1 MRLPAVLAAL
11 SLVAH
16 FAFASPYRK
25 DLTDY
30 NLNVN
35 QNANSPLEYEAEWP
49 GGNYTPSPANW
60 RALPAYTIL
69 LDKFADG
76 DPTNNDFFGS
86 MFENDYRE
94 TQLRYGGDLKGL
106 VSRLDYLHGMGVR
119 VIFISGTPFLN
130 MLWQADSYSPL
141 DFTVLDPH
149 WGTITDWRNAIA
161 EIHSRGMYL
170 MVDFTV
176 GTMSDLIGFEG
187 HLNTSTPFSLSEYN
201 AVWKN
206 PNYMPWNFTQY
217 RDFQVI
223 NQRNMSCQL
232 PTFWDDSGA
241 VVPEDT
247 FAGVQGCMES
257 DFDQYGDMEAFGVH
271 PDWQR
276 QLAKFASVQDRLRE
290 WKPSVMAKLTTFSC
304 LALKSLDFDAI
315 RVDKAT
321 QVTVDALAHWAAA
334 TRQCADALGKKN
346 FLITGEVT
354 GGDGFGALYIGRGRI
369 PTQLPPGFLAAANV
383 TPSDHYFLREQDLGA
398 LDSVAFHYSTY
409 RALSRFLGMDGN
421 LQVAY
426 DISTNF
432 VTAWNQMF
440 VSNDF
445 LNAQTGLVDPRHMY
459 GTSNFDVFR
468 WPSLE
473 NGTQRSVLGT
483 FITTLVMPGIP
494 LLYYG
499 EEQNFYLYDNGASN
513 YLYGRQ
519 AMTGTQAWKRHG
531 CYVLGS
537 EQYFNMPLEK
547 SLLGCNDDWNAL
559 DHFDPTADS
568 RRIFSRFHQLRN
580 VYGALQD
587 GFNLVQR
594 GNWTYFIERPGSNG
608 TTTEMGLWSVS
619 RAGIPGVQTLQG
631 TFTDQIWLLYSN
643 ENSTKTYSFDCRGDL
658 WISSPF
664 TSDTVVRNLFA
675 PYETYPLQASL
686 SSYNNDSIAPWFGC
700 LPNITMEGFGFKALV
715 PISQWTAPL
724 PALTKFIP
732 GHDAR
737 INVNPTDVNA
747 TTVDISLEFNVAMD
761 CDGVTRSISYN
772 MSSSG
777 KGGAP
782 TATNIQCGPV
792 TNPDPAKV
800 PGGSTSQWSWSA
812 TLTNFP
818 DGVLTINVNNPSASS
833 GNSSTGAID
842 HLLLRKGSSNNVM
855 VFPQNDYDTTGSF
868 KAKDGAFTFTHN
880 AFGAEQFRYSWN
892 FGRNWTKWNS
902 WEDGTT
908 LNSTAFLSS
917 DNWWP
922 GNHIMVQYWSSG
934 ASSVSHVVHADVNY
948 SGPQRRVPQFLARGP
963 FNNWGFDQGISS
975 LMTQNPNGQWELEI
989 MAAWPTYV
997 QLNVWA
1003 FDDYY
1008 YGDSDGDGVLDRLPP
1023 NTVAPNFLNMSAP
1036 PAPHLAWS
1044 LLVDDATMTWTLQP
1058 RGQASVGA
1066 IMYALL
1072 LAIPLITGTLAVL
1085 VFMWTFYGIRH
1096 NQYGVK
1102 AKTNTSYFPILGGF
1116 GKSTADL
1123 KESRS
1128 HMSEKLFGPKANT
1141 EIIGW
1146 PEDKNKRR
1154 KVLIATLE
1162 YEIIDWK
1169 LKVKIGGLGV
1179 MSSLM
1184 GKAMTDV
1191 DLIWVVPKVKDV
1203 EYPAGDP
1210 AEPIEVIIFGEPYL
1224 IEVETHVL
1232 DNITYVILD
1241 SPVFRAQTK
1250 ADPYPA
1256 RMDDLSSAIFYS
1268 TWNQAIAATIR
1279 RFPTIDIYHIND
1291 YHGAL
1296 AGIYLLPKVIPACLS
1311 LHNAEFQGLWPLRTK
1326 EEMKEVC
1333 SAFNI
1338 SKEHCTKYVQFGN
1351 TFNLLHAAASFISVH
1366 QKSVGVAGV
1375 SDKYGKRSWARY
1387 PALWTLK
1394 HVDSLPNPDPDDIA
1408 ALDEKPTVA
1417 RDVQIDQVA
1426 EAARPEHKRQAQEW
1440 AGIKQDPDSDLFVFV
1455 GRWSKQ
1461 KGVDLIADVM
1471 PSILEKRPSIQLIA
1485 VGPVIDLYGRF
1496 AAEKLARLM
1505 ELYPDRVYSKPEF
1518 TALPPY
1524 LFSGADFA
1532 LIPSRDEP
1540 FGLVAVEF
1548 GRKGALGVGSR
1559 LGGLGLMP
1567 GWWYPVE
1574 SSSTAHMLSQLTKTI
1589 KLALKSTEEERAI
1602 LRARSAVQRF
1612 PVVEW
1617 RQRMED
1623 FHKRSIGMSRSVA
1636 GPNAWRE
1643 SDCDG
1648 GGVAPIGDNEDWNP
1662 VTQAYPTQPEWDAA
1676 SISEQ
1681 SMIHVPG
1688 SPGSPA
1694 QWGHDTLSAGGTR
1707 AHLLD
1712 GNQTP
1717 TSADGEYFS
1726 HSRSSTM
1733 TTNTPQAYNDF
1744 LERANRTI
1752 ARDHRNAPDPF
1763 LDGGL
1768 APSRP
1773 FGGHSRVSS
1782 VESISSIVDEKSNSP
1797 LNKAMA
1803 SFTDADGGVAS
1814 EFVQKLQMLNAKNSE
1829 HELSIEKF
1837 LVKSEEAFFGK
1848 VRKEK
1853 LSSASSM
1860 RSSQRDS
1867 VWGTPSP
1874 SIYSGPDT
1882 LNTPGYTP
1890 SDYDGPLRHDA
1901 GAPEVVPMTRLQVF
1915 MSREIGGW
1923 PLYTIVIGLGQ
1934 MLSATSFQITL
1945 LTGRNWQDNVQLYVL
1960 GGVFLAASAV
1970 WYTLFR
1976 LKPSVYVLSAP
1987 WIFFGLAFFL
1997 IGLPS
2002 ISSVFDPAHRALSS
2016 VATWSYAV
2024 ASAAAF
2030 LFFGLNFGEEAG
2042 AATEVWTLRA
2052 CVVQGSQQIWVAAL
2066 WYWGYTLNGKKD
2078 GYVPPWWIV
2087 LILWPLAIMSFF
2099 FAYVMLYGLPEYYR
2113 QTPPKVPHFLQTL
2126 FRRKL
2131 VLWFLASEILR
2142 DYWLSGPYGRN
2153 WSFLWAVPVPKYQIL
2168 LLIVAF
2174 FVGVWAAMLLVL
2186 THFSKTHT
2194 WLLPVFAVGLGAPR
2208 WCQMLWGTSS
2218 LALYIPWAGTA
2229 GPYLGISLWLWLG
2242 VLDAIQGVG
2251 LGMILLQ
2258 TLSRLHV
2265 CATLAFSQIIGSIC
2279 VMVARATAPNR
2290 LGPGS
2295 VFPDA
2300 AKWDFSDGLSGSP
2313 MALPLF
2319 WIALICQII
2328 IVMGYFWFY
2337 RKEQLGYGSG
2347 SDSDDGEHVP
2357 IPKAT
2362 PKLSQKAGLS
2372 LPPPKSSPSVSLPP
2386 PKQKRAPKKITI
2398 GLPNLPPP
2406 KGDGEDDLKDERPAA
2421 KRPRLEAAGRSSLL
2435 GMLPAPKEKAPV
2447 AAAPERVL
2455 GGGKGP
2461 GLVFNAPRSRTT
2473 EDNDCEDEGEARPA
2487 SFEEPQDLISLSKA
2501 PSAPR
2506 PFLPPSLKK
2515 GRANISVE
2523 EEKPKARA
2531 NPIVQKAAAPAQD
2544 FFSLGIVSSSSSRV
2558 TLPSSSTPSIPSLSS
2573 APVIPTFEPPDPSQT
2588 DEYPG
2593 YYQLPSGTWA
2603 AHDPIYYGKFMKKWQ
2618 DEYDAHVR
2626 AMEKGMVKGFE
2637 GLDEASVEEV
2647 NAMKEMEK
2655 AKREIKDREDR
2666 KAITLGGAE
2675 APVAPKMNINAS
2687 KTSGIA
2693 RSRHQLSTLLKEAYE
2708 NREALEEKIAQG
2720 KRNRKEAGNKYGF

>member
-1 MRLPAVLAAL
+1 MRFASALASLPL
-11 SLVAH
+11 LVH
-16 FAFASPYRK
+16 LTFASPFRE
-25 DLTDY
+25 DLLDY

-35 QNANSPLEYEAEWP
+35 KNAKSPLEYDASRP
-49 GGNYTPSPANW
+49 NATYTPSPANW
-60 RALPAYTIL
+60 RALPVYTIL

-76 DPTNNDFFGS
+76 DPSNNDFFGT
-86 MFENDYRE
+86 MHENDYRE

-106 VSRLDYLHGMGVR
+106 VSRLDYLQGMGVR

-141 DFTVLDPH
+141 DFSVLDPH
-149 WGTITDWRNAIA
+149 WGTIADWRDAIDH
-161 EIHSRGMYL
+161 IHARGMYL
-170 MVDFTV
+170 MADFTV
-176 GTMSDLIGFEG
+176 GTMADLIGFEG
-187 HLNTSTPFSLSEYN
+187 HLNTSTPFDLNEYN

-206 PNYMPWNFTQY
+206 PRYVPWNFTEY
-217 RDFQVI
+217 RDFNI
-223 NQRNMSCQL
+223 NNERNSSCVL
-232 PTFWDDSGA
+232 PKFWEDSGQ
-241 VVPEDT
+241 VVTVET
-247 FAGVQGCMES
+247 NGCLSS

-276 QLAKFASVQDRLRE
+276 QLSKFASVQDRLRE
-290 WKPSVMAKLTTFSC
+290 WKPEVLAKLQVFSC
-304 LALKSLDFDAI
+304 MAIKSLDLDAI
-315 RVDKAT
+315 RIDKAT
-321 QVTVDALAHWAAA
+321 QVTVDALAAWSSG
-334 TRQCADALGKKN
+334 TRACASALGKKN

-354 GGDGFGALYIGRGRI
+354 GGDTFGSLYIGRGRT
-369 PTQLPPGFLAAANV
+369 PTMLPPGFLAAANV
-383 TPSDHYFLREQDLGA
+383 TAKDNYFLRDQPLNA
-398 LDSVAFHYSTY
+398 LDGIAFHYSVY
-409 RALSRFLGMDGN
+409 RAIARFLGMDGN

-426 DISTNF
+426 DIDTNF

-440 VSNDF
+440 VNNDF
-445 LNAQTGLVDPRHMY
+445 LNPSSGLVDPRHMF
-459 GTSNFDVFR
+459 GTSNFDIFR

-473 NGTQRSVLGT
+473 NGTQRSVLAT

-494 LLYYG
+494 LLFYG
-499 EEQNFYLYDNGASN
+499 EEQNFYLFDNGASN

-519 AMTGTQAWKRHG
+519 AMTSNQAWKRHG
-531 CYVLGS
+531 CYTLGS

-547 SLLGCNDDWNAL
+547 SLLGCHDDWNAL
-559 DHFDPTADS
+559 DHFDPTTDS
-568 RRIFSRFHQLRN
+568 RRMFAQFHHLRTI
-580 VYGALQD
+580 YGALQD

-594 GNWTYFIERPGSNG
+594 GNWTYYIERPGSNG
-608 TTTEMGLWSVS
+608 TATEMGLWSVS
-619 RAGIPGVQTLQG
+619 RAGIPNVQTLQG
-631 TFTDQIWLLYSN
+631 TFQDQVWLLYTN
-643 ENSTKTYSFDCRGDL
+643 ENATKTYTNDCRGDL
-658 WISSPF
+658 WISSPY

-675 PYETYPLQASL
+675 PYETYNLQASL
-686 SSYNNDSIAPWFGC
+686 SSFFNNSKAPWFGC
-700 LPNITMEGFGFKALV
+700 LPSITMDGYGYKALV
-715 PISQWTAPL
+715 PVDQWTAPL
-724 PALTKFIP
+724 PAITKFIP
-732 GHDAR
+732 GHDHR
-737 INVNPTDVNA
+737 ILSNPTDVNA
-747 TTVDISLEFNVAMD
+747 TTIDISLEFNVAMD
-761 CDGVTRSISYN
+761 CDSVTQSISLD
-772 MSSSG
+772 MTSSG

-782 TATNIQCGPV
+782 KLTNVNCGAV
-792 TNPDPAKV
+792 AKPDPARL
-800 PGGSTSQWSWSA
+800 PGGAASIWAWSA
-812 TLTNFP
+812 TLRDFP
-818 DGVLTINVNNPSASS
+818 DGVLTINVNNPSAAS
-833 GNSSTGAID
+833 GNFSTGAID
-842 HLLLRKGSSNNVM
+842 HLLLRKGSLDNVM
-855 VFPQNDYDTTGSF
+855 VFPESDYDSTGSF
-868 KAKDGAFTFTHN
+868 GFSNGQYIFTHR
-880 AFGAEQFRYSWN
+880 AYGADTFRYSAN
-892 FGRNWTKWNS
+892 FGQNWTEWRK
-902 WEDGTT
+902 WEDVTT
-908 LNSTAFLSS
+908 IDASS
-917 DNWWP
+917 FKNTSHFWQGD
-922 GNHIMVQYWSSG
+922 HIVVQYWSQATLAVG
-934 ASSVSHVVHADVNY
+934 HVVHADY
-948 SGPQRRVPQFLARGP
+948 GYTGAHRRVPQFLARGP
-963 FNNWGFDQGISS
+963 FNNWGFDKGISS
-975 LMTQNPNGQWELEI
+975 LMTQNSDGQWELEI

-997 QLNVWA
+997 QLNVWG

-1008 YGDSDGDGVLDRLPP
+1008 YGDTDGDGIMDRLPP

-1036 PAPHLAWS
+1036 PSPHLAWS
-1044 LLVDDATMTWTLQP
+1044 LLVDDSTMTWSLKP
-1058 RGQASVGA
+1058 RGQSSVGA

-1085 VFMWTFYGIRH
+1085 VFMWTFYGIKH
-1096 NQYGVK
+1096 NQFGVK
-1102 AKTNTSYFPILGGF
+1102 TKNHTNYFPILGALGH
-1116 GKSTADL
+1116 KSTSDL
-1123 KESRS
+1123 KDGAS
-1128 HMSEKLFGPKANT
+1128 HMSEKIFGHKQNT

-1169 LKVKIGGLGV
+1169 VKVKIGGLGV

-1191 DLIWVVPKVKDV
+1191 DLVWVVPKVKDID
-1203 EYPAGDP
+1203 YPAGDP

-1250 ADPYPA
+1250 SDPYPA

-1279 RFPTIDIYHIND
+1279 RSPTIDIYHIND

-1366 QKSVGVAGV
+1366 QKSIGVAGV

-1394 HVDSLPNPDPDDIA
+1394 HVDSLPNPDPSDIA
-1408 ALDEKPTVA
+1408 ALDEKPTEA
-1417 RDVQIDQVA
+1417 RDVQIDEVA
-1426 EAARPEHKRQAQEW
+1426 EAARPELKRQAQEW
-1440 AGIKQDPDSDLFVFV
+1440 AGIKQDPNSDLFVFV

-1471 PSILEKRPSIQLIA
+1471 PVLLEKRPSIQLIA

-1574 SSSTAHMLSQLTKTI
+1574 SSATAHMLSQLTKTI
-1589 KLALKSTEEERAI
+1589 KMALKSTEEERAI
-1602 LRARSAVQRF
+1602 LRARSAIQRF

-1623 FHKRSIGMSRSVA
+1623 FHKRSINTSRALA
-1636 GPNAWRE
+1636 GANSWRE

-1648 GGVAPIGDNEDWNP
+1648 GGVNPIGETDDWNP
-1662 VTQAYPTQPEWDAA
+1662 VNQTFPTQPEWDNR
-1676 SISEQ
+1676 SINEHSQE
-1681 SMIHVPG
+1681 ILTPDGAPRLANGNG
-1688 SPGSPA
+1688 SSYVEGQDYFTHA
-1694 QWGHDTLSAGGTR
+1694 RANTTDTRQGY
-1707 AHLLD
+1707 D
-1712 GNQTP
+1712 
-1717 TSADGEYFS
+1717 
-1726 HSRSSTM
+1726 
-1733 TTNTPQAYNDF
+1733 DF
-1744 LERANRTI
+1744 LDRANRTI
-1752 ARDHRNAPDPF
+1752 AKDHRHVPDPF

-1773 FGGHSRVSS
+1773 FGAHSRVSS

-1814 EFVQKLQMLNAKNSE
+1814 EFVQKLQNLTAKNSE
-1829 HELSIEKF
+1829 HELSIEKY
-1837 LVKSEEAFFGK
+1837 LTKSEEAFFGK
-1848 VRKEK
+1848 VRKDK
-1853 LSSASSM
+1853 LSSAASV

-1874 SIYSGPDT
+1874 SLYSRPDSP
-1882 LNTPGYTP
+1882 NTQAFSN
-1890 SDYDGPLRHDA
+1890 SDYDGALRHDS
-1901 GAPEVVPMTRLQVF
+1901 GLPEVVPMTRLQIA

-1945 LTGRNWQDNVQLYVL
+1945 LTGRNWQDNIQLYVL

-1970 WYTLFR
+1970 WYPLFR

-2002 ISSVFDPAHRALSS
+2002 VATPLAPAHRALASA
-2016 VATWSYAV
+2016 ATWSYAI

-2066 WYWGYTLNGKKD
+2066 WFWGYTLNGRED
-2078 GYVPPWWIV
+2078 GYIPPWWIV
-2087 LILWPLAIMSFF
+2087 LILWPLAIMSFV
-2099 FAYVMLYGLPEYYR
+2099 FAYVMLHGLPEYYR
-2113 QTPPKVPHFLQTL
+2113 QTPPKVPHFLKTL

-2153 WSFLWAVPVPKYQIL
+2153 WSFLWSVPIPKWQIL
-2168 LLIVAF
+2168 LLVITF
-2174 FVGVWAAMLLVL
+2174 FIGVWAAMLLVL

-2218 LALYIPWAGTA
+2218 LALYIPWAGTS

-2242 VLDAIQGVG
+2242 VLDAVQGVG

-2265 CATLAFSQIIGSIC
+2265 CATLAFSQIIGSVC
-2279 VMVARATAPNR
+2279 VMIARATAPNR
-2290 LGPGS
+2290 LGPGT

-2300 AKWDFSDGLSGSP
+2300 AKWDFADGLEGSP

-2319 WIALICQII
+2319 WIALICQLV
-2328 IVMGYFWFY
+2328 IVLGYFWFY
-2337 RKEQLGYGSG
+2337 RKEQL
-2347 SDSDDGEHVP
+2347 
-2357 IPKAT
+2357 
-2362 PKLSQKAGLS
+2362 
-2372 LPPPKSSPSVSLPP
+2372 
-2386 PKQKRAPKKITI
+2386 
-2398 GLPNLPPP
+2398 
-2406 KGDGEDDLKDERPAA
+2406 
-2421 KRPRLEAAGRSSLL
+2421 
-2435 GMLPAPKEKAPV
+2435 
-2447 AAAPERVL
+2447 
-2455 GGGKGP
+2455 
-2461 GLVFNAPRSRTT
+2461 
-2473 EDNDCEDEGEARPA
+2473 ARP
-2487 SFEEPQDLISLSKA
+2487 
-2501 PSAPR
+2501 
-2506 PFLPPSLKK
+2506 
-2515 GRANISVE
+2515 
-2523 EEKPKARA
+2523 
-2531 NPIVQKAAAPAQD
+2531 
-2544 FFSLGIVSSSSSRV
+2544 
-2558 TLPSSSTPSIPSLSS
+2558 
-2573 APVIPTFEPPDPSQT
+2573 
-2588 DEYPG
+2588 
-2593 YYQLPSGTWA
+2593 
-2603 AHDPIYYGKFMKKWQ
+2603 
-2618 DEYDAHVR
+2618 
-2626 AMEKGMVKGFE
+2626 
-2637 GLDEASVEEV
+2637 
-2647 NAMKEMEK
+2647 
-2655 AKREIKDREDR
+2655 
-2666 KAITLGGAE
+2666 
-2675 APVAPKMNINAS
+2675 
-2687 KTSGIA
+2687 
-2693 RSRHQLSTLLKEAYE
+2693 
-2708 NREALEEKIAQG
+2708 
-2720 KRNRKEAGNKYGF
+2720 

>member
-1 MRLPAVLAAL
+1 MRLIASWASLSWLAL
-11 SLVAH
+11 NV
-16 FAFASPYRK
+16 FASPYRD
-25 DLTDY
+25 DLLDY

-35 QNANSPLEYEAEWP
+35 QNAASPLEYAASWP
-49 GGNYTPSPANW
+49 GGSYHPSPNNW
-60 RALPAYTIL
+60 RALPVYTIL

-76 DPTNNDFFGS
+76 DPSNNDFFGTMYES
-86 MFENDYRE
+86 DYRE

-106 VSRLDYLHGMGVR
+106 ASRLDYLQGMGVR

-149 WGTITDWRNAIA
+149 WGTISDWRDTIA
-161 EIHSRGMYL
+161 QIHARGMYL

-187 HLNTSTPFSLSEYN
+187 FLNTSTPFDLGEHT
-201 AVWKN
+201 AIWKE
-206 PNYMPWNFTQY
+206 PNYMPWNFTEY
-217 RDFQVI
+217 RDFSI
-223 NQRNMSCQL
+223 NNERNTSCVL
-232 PTFWDDSGA
+232 PTFWLDSG
-241 VVPEDT
+241 VLVPNDT
-247 FAGVQGCMES
+247 FAGVNGCLDS

-290 WKPSVMAKLTTFSC
+290 WKPSVMAKLTHFSC
-304 LALKSLDFDAI
+304 MAITALDFDAI
-315 RVDKAT
+315 RVDKST
-321 QVTVDALAHWAAA
+321 QVTVDALASWSNS
-334 TRQCADALGKKN
+334 TRQCAYQLGKKN

-354 GGDGFGALYIGRGRI
+354 GGDTFGALYIGRGRTE
-369 PTQLPPGFLAAANV
+369 TQLPPGFLAAANV
-383 TPSDHYFLREQDLGA
+383 TENDNYFLRAQPLSG
-398 LDSVAFHYSTY
+398 LDGVAFHYSIY
-409 RALSRFLGMDGN
+409 RALTRFLGMDGN

-426 DISTNF
+426 DVDTNF

-440 VSNDF
+440 VNDDF
-445 LNAQTGLVDPRHMY
+445 LNADTGLVDPRHMY

-473 NGTQRSVLGT
+473 NGTQMSVLAS
-483 FITTLVMPGIP
+483 FITSLVMPGIP

-499 EEQNFYLYDNGASN
+499 EEQNLYVYDNGASN

-519 AMTGTQAWKRHG
+519 AMTGNQAWKRHG
-531 CYVLGS
+531 CYTLGS
-537 EQYFNMPLEK
+537 EQYFNMPIDRALV
-547 SLLGCNDDWNAL
+547 GCHDDWNAL

-568 RRIFSRFHQLRN
+568 RRLFSRFYQLRS

-594 GNWTYFIERPGSNG
+594 GNWTYFIQRPGSNG
-608 TTTEMGLWSVS
+608 TQTEMGLWSVS
-619 RAGIPGVQTLQG
+619 RAGIPGAQTLSG
-631 TFTDQIWLLYSN
+631 TYQDQIWLLYSN
-643 ENSTKTYSFDCRGDL
+643 ENSTKTYSHDCKGSL

-675 PYETYPLQASL
+675 PYETYTLTASL
-686 SSYNNDSIAPWFGC
+686 SSYNNDSQAPWFGC
-700 LPNITMEGFGFKALV
+700 LPNITMDGYGFKAFV
-715 PISQWTAPL
+715 PTTEWTAPL
-724 PALTKFIP
+724 PALTEFIP
-732 GHDAR
+732 GHDNR
-737 INVNPTDVNA
+737 IPVNQNDVNA
-747 TTVDISLEFNVAMD
+747 TTVDISLQFNVAMD
-761 CDGVTRSISYN
+761 CDSVTNNMTFN

-777 KGGAP
+777 VGSAP
-782 TATNIQCGPV
+782 TVTNIQCGAV
-792 TNPDPAKV
+792 TNPNPSKIS
-800 PGGSTSQWSWSA
+800 GGSTSAWAWSA

-818 DGVLTINVNNPSASS
+818 DGILTININNASAAS
-833 GNSSTGAID
+833 GNTQTGAVD

-855 VFPQNDYDTTGSF
+855 VFPENDYDTSGSF
-868 KAKDGAFTFTHN
+868 KVSDGQYTFTHN
-880 AFGAEQFRYSWN
+880 AFGADQFRYSVN
-892 FGRNWTKWNS
+892 FGQSWTNWTA
-902 WEDGTT
+902 WENTT
-908 LNSTAFLSS
+908 VMDASAFASS
-917 DNWWP
+917 DNFWD
-922 GNHIMVQYWSSG
+922 GHHVMVQYWSE
-934 ASSVSHVVHADVNY
+934 AAMSVAHVVHADAGY
-948 SGPQRRVPQFLARGP
+948 SGPQRHVPQFLARGP
-963 FNNWGFDQGISS
+963 FNDWGFDQGISS
-975 LMTQNPNGQWELEI
+975 LMTQNSDGLWELEI
-989 MAAWPTYV
+989 MASWPTYV
-997 QLNVWA
+997 QLNVWG
-1003 FDDYY
+1003 FDNYY
-1008 YGDSDGDGVLDRLPP
+1008 YGDTDGDGVLDRLPP
-1023 NTVAPNFLNMSAP
+1023 NTMAPNYLNMSAP
-1036 PAPHLAWS
+1036 PHPHLAWS
-1044 LLVDDATMTWTLQP
+1044 LLVNDSSMTWTLEP
-1058 RGQASVGA
+1058 RGQSSVGA

-1072 LAIPLITGTLAVL
+1072 LSIPLITGALAVL
-1085 VFMWTFYGIRH
+1085 IFMWTFYGIKH
-1096 NQYGVK
+1096 NRYGVK
-1102 AKTNTSYFPILGGF
+1102 AKSNTSYFPILGGL
-1116 GKSTADL
+1116 GSTTEL
-1123 KESRS
+1123 VKGSTG
-1128 HMSEKLFGPKANT
+1128 HISEKLFGHKHNT

-1162 YEIIDWK
+1162 YEIMDWK
-1169 LKVKIGGLGV
+1169 VKVKIGGLGV

-1191 DLIWVVPKVKDV
+1191 DLVWVVPKVKDID
-1203 EYPAGDP
+1203 YPAGEP

-1250 ADPYPA
+1250 SDPYPA

-1279 RFPTIDIYHIND
+1279 RCPTIDIYHIND

-1296 AGIYLLPKVIPACLS
+1296 AGIYLLPKVIPTCLS

-1408 ALDEKPTVA
+1408 ALDEKPTSP
-1417 RDVQIDQVA
+1417 RDIVIDTIA

-1589 KLALKSTEEERAI
+1589 KMALKASEEERAI

-1623 FHKRSIGMSRSVA
+1623 FHKRSIFASRRAA

-1648 GGVAPIGDNEDWNP
+1648 GAVAPIGEHEDWNP
-1662 VTQAYPTQPEWDAA
+1662 VNQAYPSQPDWDAA
-1676 SISEQ
+1676 SLNEQ
-1681 SMIHVPG
+1681 SMVHASAAWSQDSLSPSGTPG
-1688 SPGSPA
+1688 AGRL
-1694 QWGHDTLSAGGTR
+1694 HDDSR
-1707 AHLLD
+1707 A
-1712 GNQTP
+1712 P
-1717 TSADGEYFS
+1717 SIDGERDYFS
-1726 HSRSSTM
+1726 HSRSSTA
-1733 TTNTPQAYNDF
+1733 TTTTTPQPYNDF
-1744 LERANRTI
+1744 LERANRAI
-1752 ARDHRNAPDPF
+1752 ARDQRNAPDPF
-1763 LDGGL
+1763 LEGGL

-1773 FGGHSRVSS
+1773 FGAHSRVSS
-1782 VESISSIVDEKSNSP
+1782 VESISSIVEEKSNSP

-1814 EFVQKLQMLNAKNSE
+1814 EFVQKLQMLNSKNSE
-1829 HELSIEKF
+1829 HELSIEKY

-1853 LSSASSM
+1853 LSSAASIHSA
-1860 RSSQRDS
+1860 QPES

-1874 SIYSGPDT
+1874 SVYSDSP
-1882 LNTPGYTP
+1882 NTPTYVT
-1890 SDYDGPLRHDA
+1890 SEYDGVLRHDA
-1901 GAPEVVPMTRLQVF
+1901 GAPEVVPMTRLQIF

-1970 WYTLFR
+1970 WYPLFR

-2002 ISSVFDPAHRALSS
+2002 LSTALYPAHHTLASI
-2016 VATWSYAV
+2016 ATWSYAV

-2066 WYWGYTLNGKKD
+2066 WYWGYTLNGKAD
-2078 GYVPPWWIV
+2078 DYVPPWWIV
-2087 LILWPLAIMSFF
+2087 LILWPLAIMSFT

-2113 QTPPKVPHFLQTL
+2113 QTPPKVPHFIKTL
-2126 FRRKL
+2126 LRRKL
-2131 VLWFLASEILR
+2131 VLWFLASEVLR

-2153 WSFLWAVPVPKYQIL
+2153 WSYLWSVDIPKWEIL
-2168 LLIVAF
+2168 LLVIAF
-2174 FVGVWAAMLLVL
+2174 FVFVWAAMLLVL

-2218 LALYIPWAGTA
+2218 LALYIPWAGKA

-2242 VLDAIQGVG
+2242 VLDAVQGVG

-2258 TLSRLHV
+2258 
-2265 CATLAFSQIIGSIC
+2265 IIGSIC
-2279 VMVARATAPNR
+2279 VMIARATAPNR
-2290 LGPGS
+2290 LGPGT

-2300 AKWDFSDGLSGSP
+2300 AKWDFSDGLAGS
-2313 MALPLF
+2313 
-2319 WIALICQII
+2319 
-2328 IVMGYFWFY
+2328 
-2337 RKEQLGYGSG
+2337 S
-2347 SDSDDGEHVP
+2347 H
-2357 IPKAT
+2357 
-2362 PKLSQKAGLS
+2362 S
-2372 LPPPKSSPSVSLPP
+2372 L
-2386 PKQKRAPKKITI
+2386 
-2398 GLPNLPPP
+2398 N
-2406 KGDGEDDLKDERPAA
+2406 
-2421 KRPRLEAAGRSSLL
+2421 
-2435 GMLPAPKEKAPV
+2435 
-2447 AAAPERVL
+2447 
-2455 GGGKGP
+2455 
-2461 GLVFNAPRSRTT
+2461 
-2473 EDNDCEDEGEARPA
+2473 
-2487 SFEEPQDLISLSKA
+2487 
-2501 PSAPR
+2501 
-2506 PFLPPSLKK
+2506 
-2515 GRANISVE
+2515 
-2523 EEKPKARA
+2523 
-2531 NPIVQKAAAPAQD
+2531 
-2544 FFSLGIVSSSSSRV
+2544 
-2558 TLPSSSTPSIPSLSS
+2558 
-2573 APVIPTFEPPDPSQT
+2573 
-2588 DEYPG
+2588 
-2593 YYQLPSGTWA
+2593 W
-2603 AHDPIYYGKFMKKWQ
+2603 W
-2618 DEYDAHVR
+2618 
-2626 AMEKGMVKGFE
+2626 
-2637 GLDEASVEEV
+2637 
-2647 NAMKEMEK
+2647 
-2655 AKREIKDREDR
+2655 RE
-2666 KAITLGGAE
+2666 
-2675 APVAPKMNINAS
+2675 
-2687 KTSGIA
+2687 
-2693 RSRHQLSTLLKEAYE
+2693 
-2708 NREALEEKIAQG
+2708 
-2720 KRNRKEAGNKYGF
+2720 